1 MPPKTNYNRYKNKKN
16 YKGKPKPKMSVPATK
31 ALVKTTLLKMAETNY
46 KSHDVKGSV
55 FYHDVLARHDLW
67 SPTSTDANSIWP
79 LQNDSDSG
87 RSGDMIQ
94 VTGIKLR
101 GVFEVPNDRFNA
113 KMKLYFVQWNSGD
126 GTPTTQSEFFHNV
139 SGNIMIDPIQN
150 KRFRSVQ
157 KLGMIRCKATD
168 VQQGVAQTK
177 TIFFTKWIPMNK
189 KIYFKG
195 DGSEN
200 PTNLKE
206 YGSVLFAPYD
216 TISSSTTDAI
226 FVNSEITYTV
236 YYKDI

>member
-1 MPPKTNYNRYKNKKN
+1 MPPKKNYNRYRKKKT
-16 YKGKPKPKMSVPATK
+16 YKGKPKVTASATK
-31 ALVKTTLLKMAETNY
+31 ALVKNTLLRMAETNY
-46 KSHDVKGSV
+46 KSYDIKGSI
-55 FYHDVLARHDLW
+55 FRHDTLARHDLW
-67 SPTSTDANSIWP
+67 SPSSTDANSIWP

-94 VTGIKLR
+94 VAGIKIR

-150 KRFRSVQ
+150 KRFRNVL
-157 KLGMIRCKATD
+157 KLGMIQCRATD
-168 VQQGVAQTK
+168 VQQGTAQTK
-177 TIFFTKWIPMNK
+177 TIFFSKWIPMNK
-189 KIYFKG
+189 KVYFKG

-200 PTNLKE
+200 PSNLKE
-206 YGSVLFAPYD
+206 YGSILFCPYD
-216 TISSSTTDAI
+216 TISSATTDNI
-226 FVNSEITYTV
+226 FINSELTYTV